1 MSMKK
6 KLALVL
12 SLLLTVLVFAGCG
25 NKEEA
30 KVKEAADGFMQSL
43 EGILR
48 CGKALHGRRGE
59 GTGSLGFGE
68 PVQGVLHIQRPVQ
81 E

>member
-25 NKEEA
+25 NKEEG
-30 KVKEAADGFMQSL
+30 KVKEAADGFYA
-43 EGILR
+43 EPGERGILQ

-59 GTGSLGFGE
+59 GIGALGSGE
-68 PVQGVLHIQRPVQ
+68 PV
-81 E
+81 